1 MVILPV
7 FSSIFKNM
15 NEKEVII
22 SLLEDVFHQADEKTK
37 ANIWNMNM
45 LTDIDQKMDEH
56 YSIKSKK
63 LKNENI

>member
-1 MVILPV
+1 
-7 FSSIFKNM
+7 M